1 MKKKFIYILLL
12 LITILPISGC
22 FEEDDLKSSKIT
34 TTVYPI
40 EYIVNR
46 LYTNENIVSIY
57 PNGVETNNYKLTKKE
72 LNEYAKTT
80 TLFIYNGLSNER
92 ELAKNLVNKNKKI
105 QIIDVSFGLKYTYSI
120 EELWLNPSNY
130 LMLSNTVK
138 NDLIEISD
146 NKYTAKTLEE
156 NYKSLEEDLSIL
168 DANIKSIAD
177 NATAAKKTLVIA
189 DPAFAF
195 LETYGFDIIDISD
208 TTKITNGIKD
218 KFKNKTYVNIY
229 AKANTTLQDDIKDLV
244 DNYEAKVVY
253 IETMNTLTEEERNN
267 NENYLTIMNR
277 FISDLTN
284 SILT

>member
-1 MKKKFIYILLL
+1 MKKKIIYILLL
-12 LITILPISGC
+12 LLAIVPISGC
-22 FEEDDLKSSKIT
+22 FEKDDLKSSKIT

-46 LYTNENIVSIY
+46 LYTKENVVSIY
-57 PNGVETNNYKLTKKE
+57 PNGAETDNYKLTKKE

-130 LMLSNTVK
+130 LMLCNTVK
-138 NDLIEISD
+138 NDLIDISE

-168 DANIKSIAD
+168 DANLKSIAD
-177 NATAAKKTLVIA
+177 NATDTKKTLVIA
-189 DPAFAF
+189 DQAFAF
-195 LETYGFDIIDISD
+195 LETYGFEIVDISD
-208 TTKITNGIKD
+208 TTKITNKIKD

-244 DNYEAKVVY
+244 DNYEAKVIY
-253 IETMNTLTEEERNN
+253 IDTMNTLTEEERNN
-267 NENYLTIMNR
+267 NENYLTIMNK
-277 FISDLTN
+277 FISDLSN
-284 SILT
+284 AVLT